1 MTEQSKPDVRKNYTR
16 EYKLEAVRLTTEGG
30 ISVAQAARDLGINEN
45 TLHKWRQQL
54 SADCEQAFPGKGK
67 LKPQDEELRRLRR
80 ENQTLRDEVK
90 FLKRA
95 AVWLAREAHGST
107 G

>member
-1 MTEQSKPDVRKNYTR
+1 MSLEKRPRKSYTR
-16 EYKLEAVRLTTEGG
+16 EYKLNAVRLTTRGG
-30 ISVAQAARDLGINEN
+30 VSVAQAARDLGINEN
-45 TLHKWRQQL
+45 TLHNWRRQHRY
-54 SADCEQAFPGKGK
+54 DEQDAFPGKGK
-67 LKPQDEELRRLRR
+67 LKPADEELRNLRR

-107 G
+107 E

>member
-1 MTEQSKPDVRKNYTR
+1 MSLEKRPRKSYTR
-16 EYKLEAVRLTTEGG
+16 EYKLNAVRLTIGG
-30 ISVAQAARDLGINEN
+30 DGSVTQVARDLGLNKN
-45 TLHKWRQQL
+45 TLHNWRRQYRQ
-54 SADCEQAFPGKGK
+54 DEQDVFPGKGK
-67 LKPQDEELRRLRR
+67 LKPADDELRQLRR

-107 G
+107 E

>member
-1 MTEQSKPDVRKNYTR
+1 MSLEKRPRKSYTR
-16 EYKLEAVRLTTEGG
+16 EYKLNAVRLTIGG
-30 ISVAQAARDLGINEN
+30 DASVAQVARDLGLNKN
-45 TLHKWRQQL
+45 TLHNWRRQYRQ
-54 SADCEQAFPGKGK
+54 DEQDVFPGKGK
-67 LKPQDEELRRLRR
+67 LKPADDELRQLRR

-107 G
+107 E

>member
-1 MTEQSKPDVRKNYTR
+1 MSEQQKSDVRKTYTR
-16 EYKLEAVRLTTEGG
+16 EYKLAAVRLTTEGG

-45 TLHKWRQQL
+45 TLHKWRQRL
-54 SADCEQAFPGKGK
+54 AADPQDAFPGKGK
-67 LKPQDEELRRLRR
+67 LKPRDEELRRLRR
-80 ENQTLRDEVK
+80 ENQALRQERD

-107 G
+107 D

>member
-1 MTEQSKPDVRKNYTR
+1 MSLEKRPRKSYTR
-16 EYKLEAVRLTTEGG
+16 EYKLNAVRLTTGG
-30 ISVAQAARDLGINEN
+30 GVSVAQVARDLGLNKN
-45 TLHKWRQQL
+45 TLHNWRRQYRQ
-54 SADCEQAFPGKGK
+54 DEQDAFPGKGN
-67 LKPQDEELRRLRR
+67 LKPADEELRTLRR

-107 G
+107 E

>member
-1 MTEQSKPDVRKNYTR
+1 MSLEKRPRKSYTR
-16 EYKLEAVRLTTEGG
+16 EYKLNAVRLTIGG
-30 ISVAQAARDLGINEN
+30 DASVAQVARDLGLNKN
-45 TLHKWRQQL
+45 TLHNWRRQYRQ
-54 SADCEQAFPGKGK
+54 DEQGAFPGKGK
-67 LKPQDEELRRLRR
+67 LKPADDELRQLRR

-107 G
+107 E

>member
-1 MTEQSKPDVRKNYTR
+1 MSLEKKPRKSYTR
-16 EYKLEAVRLTTEGG
+16 EYKLNAVRLTIGG
-30 ISVAQAARDLGINEN
+30 DASVAQVARDLGLNKN
-45 TLHKWRQQL
+45 TLHNWRRRYRK
-54 SADCEQAFPGKGK
+54 DEQDAFPGKGK
-67 LKPQDEELRRLRR
+67 LKPADDELRQLRR

-107 G
+107 E